1 MPVVAILFYDVIV
14 AVHVMA
20 IILAFGVTFAYPLL
34 EVCLVRNA
42 PESMPAFHRAQVLV
56 SRALITPAATVA
68 LLAGIYL
75 AGDRDYFSELW
86 VQVPFAILI
95 IVLGL
100 TGAFFIPTEKRLA
113 EAAERGVDGEPYQ
126 ALVRRHAMV
135 GATASGLVLVA
146 VFFMVT
152 KLGG

>member
-1 MPVVAILFYDVIV
+1 MPVVAILFYDVVV

-20 IILAFGVTFAYPLL
+20 ILLAFGVTFAYPLL
-34 EVCLVRNA
+34 EVFLARNA

-56 SRALITPAATVA
+56 SRALITPAAAVA
-68 LLAGIYL
+68 LLAGIYM
-75 AGDRDYFSELW
+75 ASDRDYFSELW

-95 IVLGL
+95 VLLGL
-100 TGAFFIPTEKRLA
+100 TGAFFIPVEKRLA
-113 EAAERGVDGEPYQ
+113 DAAERGVDTPAYQ
-126 ALVRRHAMV
+126 TLVRRHAAV

-152 KLGG
+152 KLGA